1 MWNGNKNT
9 IKYKVETIKG
19 KELVRITIIDFEFN
33 KVLDELVK
41 PENEITNYL
50 TE

>member
-1 MWNGNKNT
+1 LWNGNKNN
-9 IKYKVETIKG
+9 IKYEVETIKG

-41 PENEITNYL
+41 PEN
-50 TE
+50 